1 MAAAKSF
8 VELPKMDP
16 NVQAICSNRE
26 AEIDFTNHLKPPDLL
41 KVSYRLESA

>member
-16 NVQAICSNRE
+16 EVQTIGSNRK
-26 AEIDFTNHLKPPDLL
+26 AEIDFANYLKPPDLL
-41 KVSYRLESA
+41 KISYRLEPA